1 MFSLTHSTQDRK
13 SFDDLQSVYVSL
25 FDQVAG
31 GWSQSIVEVVQEN
44 LILSLVLYVHGWQ
57 VHKNGIDLEW
67 YGL

>member
-44 LILSLVLYVHGWQ
+44 LILSLVLYVHG
-57 VHKNGIDLEW
+57 
-67 YGL
+67 